1 MNTFWAYFWP
11 IMGSAVVIGTI
22 AGSIG
27 FRRPAW
33 RIRALIFGAMLCI
46 ALALVWHGPLGA
58 ADRLA
63 AAVDRETRLAIYV
76 NEIPEVHGHIH
87 HGPLTRQVL
96 LSGPA
101 DDFQRA
107 ELVKI
112 IGSLPGVSSATFGRG
127 RDAPLIVEAVLAALA
142 GFAIGLLFAYVAE
155 LRRRYNAQWNW

>member
-11 IMGSAVVIGTI
+11 VLGTAVVIGTI

-27 FRRPAW
+27 FRRPN
-33 RIRALIFGAMLCI
+33 RRRAALLIGAALCI
-46 ALALVWHGPLGA
+46 GLAALWHGPLGA
-58 ADRLA
+58 GDRLA
-63 AAVDRETRLAIYV
+63 AAVDREARLAIFV
-76 NEIPEVHGHIH
+76 NEIPEVQGNIH
-87 HGPLTRQVL
+87 HGPLTREVL

-112 IGSLPGVSSATFGRG
+112 IGSLPGVSSATWGRG
-127 RDAPLIVEAVLAALA
+127 RYVPLIVEAVLAALA

>member
-11 IMGSAVVIGTI
+11 ILGTAMVLGVI

-27 FRRPAW
+27 FRRPS
-33 RIRALIFGAMLCI
+33 RRNLALLTGAALCI

-63 AAVDRETRLAIYV
+63 TAVDREARLALYV
-76 NEIPEVHGHIH
+76 NEIPEVQGHIH

-112 IGSLPGVSSATFGRG
+112 IGSLPGVTSATWGAG
-127 RDAPLIVEAVLAALA
+127 RDAPLIVEAALAAIA